1 MIAAKYG
8 RYKTMKFIL
17 EKVREKEYINFKDD
31 NELCALHYATINKHQ
46 ECVSLLLDDSLINKY
61 EETK

>member
-8 RYKTMKFIL
+8 RYKTMKLIL

-46 ECVSLLLDDSLINKY
+46 
-61 EETK
+61 